1 VTTSR
6 THERPQKIVVA
17 MYRLAKGTTK
27 ALKYEDI
34 VVRAFEMFPEEFALR
49 GHPKYPDSSD
59 IHKPLYGVLK
69 DQGLVHGANKTFALT
84 PRGVEKAKA
93 LIEAAGDALEVERS
107 GDRMT
112 RDVRLEIDRMLASPA
127 MRMYDEGKA
136 ERIIDTDFFEFVG
149 CSVRTPR
156 HAFLGRV
163 NTTEE
168 AVAVAKKLRQPD
180 PDTAKRLG
188 EVWAF
193 IRKRYESLIPAAK
206 G

>member
-1 VTTSR
+1 MPVHR

-27 ALKYEDI
+27 PLKYEDI
-34 VVRAFEMFPEEFALR
+34 VVKAFEMFPDEFALR

-69 DQGLVHGANKTFALT
+69 DQGLIHGANKNFALT

-93 LIEAAGDALEVERS
+93 LIEAAGEAIDGERS

-127 MRMYDEGKA
+127 MAMFAQGKP
-136 ERIIDTDFFEFVG
+136 EKIIDTDFFEFVG

-163 NTTEE
+163 SATDE
-168 AVAVAKKLRQPD
+168 AVGIAKKLRQPD
-180 PDTAKRLG
+180 PETAKQLG

-193 IRKRYESLIPAAK
+193 VKKRYESLIPTK